1 MVKKEKKEKKKWAK
15 NIIIKKR
22 IRTAHFLKKKK

>member
-1 MVKKEKKEKKKWAK
+1 MNGEKLVIKAPKKKLNGK

-22 IRTAHFLKKKK
+22 IL